1 MFAKGMVSSF
11 NQFSAEQPMV
21 RKVFSDRKTVAT
33 LTLGGALLLSF
44 AERTARAQIPSGAL
58 QQLDTAIGQRVE
70 ATAVFGTQSIASR
83 AGLGWTL
90 DDATGQIY
98 KIPWKAELQDPGPVG
113 DQGLLW
119 APVFE
124 GGIGY
129 GGFVNHFN
137 NSVLAGNQSDYD
149 TVALSLGGG
158 PRIYFGDTGFSVLP
172 AFDLLYAYTDND
184 FEANTQAGQ
193 AVAANGQYVNWQ
205 VHTLSL
211 VPSFELQFKKTYGRW
226 LPKFTSDFAYYN
238 TRPVYRSTD
247 ALSFRSASMLW
258 ANKFDLD
265 YVTPWKVLEC
275 PVHIGGDISR
285 TDLYEGL
292 QAALDTDHYY
302 QTDGRVTLD
311 VLGRVW
317 KVDTFGLTAGYFWC
331 SAFSGFSVGIECSLK
346 F

>member
-1 MFAKGMVSSF
+1 MGRMFIHR
-11 NQFSAEQPMV
+11 QL
-21 RKVFSDRKTVAT
+21 VA
-33 LTLGGALLLSF
+33 LPVVGVAPLLFF
-44 AERTARAQIPSGAL
+44 AGVTAHAQLPPGAL

-90 DDATGQIY
+90 DDATGHIY
-98 KIPWKAELQDPGPVG
+98 KIPWKTELQDPGPVG

-124 GGIGY
+124 GGVGY
-129 GGFVNHFN
+129 GGFVNHFEN
-137 NSVLAGNQSDYD
+137 NTVLAGNESDFD

-158 PRIYFGDTGFSVLP
+158 PRIYFGDSGFSVLP

-184 FEANTQAGQ
+184 FEANTPLGQ
-193 AVAANGQYVNWQ
+193 QIVANGQYVNWQ

-226 LPKFTSDFAYYN
+226 IPKLTSDFAYYN
-238 TRPVYRSTD
+238 TRPIYRTTG

-265 YVTPWKVLEC
+265 YVTGWKVLNC
-275 PVHIGGDISR
+275 PVHFGGDIGR
-285 TDLYEGL
+285 TDLFEGL

-311 VLGRVW
+311 VFGRLW
-317 KVDTFGLTAGYFWC
+317 KVDTLGLSAGYFWC
-331 SAFSGFSVGIECSLK
+331 NAFKGYSVGIECSVK

>member
-1 MFAKGMVSSF
+1 MGRMLIHRHLVTLTAVGVLLLL
-11 NQFSAEQPMV
+11 FSAG
-21 RKVFSDRKTVAT
+21 
-33 LTLGGALLLSF
+33 L
-44 AERTARAQIPSGAL
+44 TARAQIPAGAL

-90 DDATGQIY
+90 DDATGHIY

-129 GGFVNHFN
+129 GGFVNKFD
-137 NSVLAGNQSDYD
+137 NSVLAGNESDYD
-149 TVALSLGGG
+149 TLALSLGGG
-158 PRIYFGDTGFSVLP
+158 PRIYFGDSGFSVLP
-172 AFDLLYAYTDND
+172 AFGLLYAYTDNNFD
-184 FEANTQAGQ
+184 ANTPPGQ
-193 AVAANGQYVNWQ
+193 AVVANGQYVNWH

-211 VPSFELQFKKTYGRW
+211 VPSFELQFKKTYGHW

-238 TRPVYRSTD
+238 TRPVYRSTA

-265 YVTPWKVLEC
+265 YITPWKVLDC
-275 PVHIGGDISR
+275 PVHFGGDISR

-317 KVDTFGLTAGYFWC
+317 KVDTFGLSAGYFWC
-331 SAFSGFSVGIECSLK
+331 GAFSGFSVGIECSLK

>member
-1 MFAKGMVSSF
+1 MGRTFIHRQPVTRPVIGAAF
-11 NQFSAEQPMV
+11 LLFSAG
-21 RKVFSDRKTVAT
+21 S
-33 LTLGGALLLSF
+33 L
-44 AERTARAQIPSGAL
+44 ARAQISAAAL

-90 DDATGQIY
+90 DDATGYIY
-98 KIPWKAELQDPGPVG
+98 KIPWKTELQDPGPVG

-129 GGFVNHFN
+129 GGFANHFDN
-137 NSVLAGNQSDYD
+137 NVLVGNESDFS

-158 PRIYFGDTGFSVLP
+158 PRIYFGDSGFSVLP
-172 AFDLLYAYTDND
+172 AFDLLYAYTAND
-184 FEANTQAGQ
+184 FEANTPLGQ
-193 AVAANGQYVNWQ
+193 AVAANGQFVNWQ

-211 VPSFELQFKKTYGRW
+211 VPSFDLQFKKTYGRW
-226 LPKFTSDFAYYN
+226 IPKFTSDFAYYN
-238 TRPVYRSTD
+238 TRPIYRSTD

-265 YVTPWKVLEC
+265 YVTGWKVLDC
-275 PVHIGGDISR
+275 PVHFGGDIAR
-285 TDLYEGL
+285 TDLFEGL

-302 QTDGRVTLD
+302 QTDGRITLD
-311 VLGRVW
+311 VLGRLW
-317 KVDTFGLTAGYFWC
+317 KVDTLGVTAGYFWC
-331 SAFSGFSVGIECSLK
+331 NAFTGFSVGLECSLK

>member
-1 MFAKGMVSSF
+1 MAPPLNHITGQNLVAGRTFPAGKP
-11 NQFSAEQPMV
+11 AV
-21 RKVFSDRKTVAT
+21 RFVIGS
-33 LTLGGALLLSF
+33 LLLIYVTGL
-44 AERTARAQIPSGAL
+44 TARAQSVPPAAL
-58 QQLDTAIGQRVE
+58 AQLDTAIGQRVE

-90 DDATGQIY
+90 DDATGYIY
-98 KIPWKAELQDPGPVG
+98 KIPWKTEMTDPLATGYHS
-113 DQGLLW
+113 LLW

-129 GGFVNHFN
+129 GGFVNKFD
-137 NSVLAGNQSDYD
+137 NSVLAGNESDFD

-158 PRIYFGDTGFSVLP
+158 PRIYFGDSGFSVLP
-172 AFDLLYAYTDND
+172 AFDLLYGYTDNHFD
-184 FEANTQAGQ
+184 ANTPQGEL
-193 AVAANGQYVNWQ
+193 VVSNGQYVNWK
-205 VHTLSL
+205 VHTITL
-211 VPSFELQFKKTYGRW
+211 VPSFQLQFKKTYGRW

-238 TRPVYRSTD
+238 TRPIYRTTD
-247 ALSFRSASMLW
+247 ALSFKSASMLW

-265 YVTPWKVLEC
+265 YITRWKVLEC
-275 PVHIGGDISR
+275 PVHFGGDFGR

-302 QTDGRVTLD
+302 QTDARVTLD

-317 KVDTFGLTAGYFWC
+317 KVDYVGLTGGYFWC
-331 SAFSGFSVGIECSLK
+331 NSFTGYSIGIECSLK

>member
-1 MFAKGMVSSF
+1 MGRTFIHRQPVTRPVTGVAF
-11 NQFSAEQPMV
+11 LLFSAG
-21 RKVFSDRKTVAT
+21 
-33 LTLGGALLLSF
+33 LTAH
-44 AERTARAQIPSGAL
+44 AQLPPGAL

-90 DDATGQIY
+90 DDATGYIY
-98 KIPWKAELQDPGPVG
+98 KIPWKAELQDPGPLG

-129 GGFVNHFN
+129 GGFVNHFD
-137 NSVLAGNQSDYD
+137 NSVLAGNESDFN

-158 PRIYFGDTGFSVLP
+158 PRIYFGDSGFSVLP
-172 AFDLLYAYTDND
+172 AFDLLYAYTAND
-184 FEANTQAGQ
+184 FEANTGSGQ

-211 VPSFELQFKKTYGRW
+211 VPSFDLQFKKTYGRW
-226 LPKFTSDFAYYN
+226 IPKFTSDFAYYN
-238 TRPVYRSTD
+238 TRPIYRTTD

-265 YVTPWKVLEC
+265 YITGWKVLDC
-275 PVHIGGDISR
+275 PVHFGGDVSR
-285 TDLYEGL
+285 TDLFEGL

-311 VLGRVW
+311 VLGHLW
-317 KVDTFGLTAGYFWC
+317 KVDTLGLTAGYFWC
-331 SAFSGFSVGIECSLK
+331 NAFSGYSVGIECSVK

>member
-1 MFAKGMVSSF
+1 MASPPNHITGVNLVAGRSFSNKKRRVRFATGSLF
-11 NQFSAEQPMV
+11 
-21 RKVFSDRKTVAT
+21 
-33 LTLGGALLLSF
+33 LLLF
-44 AERTARAQIPSGAL
+44 TGFVARAQFVLPPAAL

-90 DDATGQIY
+90 DDATGHIY
-98 KIPWKAELQDPGPVG
+98 KIPWKTELKDPQAI
-113 DQGLLW
+113 DYHDLLW

-137 NSVLAGNQSDYD
+137 DSVLDGNESDYD

-172 AFDLLYAYTDND
+172 AFDLLYGYTDNKFD
-184 FEANTQAGQ
+184 GNTTLGQ
-193 AVAANGQYVNWQ
+193 QIVTNGQYVNWK
-205 VHTLSL
+205 VHTITL

-226 LPKFTSDFAYYN
+226 IPTFTSDFAYYN
-238 TRPVYRSTD
+238 TRPIYSSTS
-247 ALSFRSASMLW
+247 ALSFKSTSKLW

-265 YVTPWKVLEC
+265 YVTPWEVLEC
-275 PVHIGGDISR
+275 PVHFGGDISR
-285 TDLYEGL
+285 TDLYQGL

-311 VLGRVW
+311 VLGRLW
-317 KVDTFGLTAGYFWC
+317 KVDSVGLTAGYFWC
-331 SAFSGFSVGIECSLK
+331 SAFHGFSVGIECSLK